1 MAQHNNVHTRG
12 TRFLILGLAAAGGL
26 AAASPARGVNAPQ
39 PEPTITVKGAEG
51 DYLRLLHRDIHFRWA
66 SQFIEDVAEK
76 RPPTDPLNNL
86 KLEAEVLF
94 TVRWDGSPAEV
105 TLSQGSGNAV
115 FDRAAVAAAKGDRPY
130 PVPPI
135 DVYADDGVAHFR
147 WIFARDYRL
156 CSQGEVRRVEAPLA
170 EALPRLFYQG
180 RMKEALLR
188 VARYTREGDKDAMS
202 TFARAWLSRP
212 WADPGLQVRAAA
224 ALAHAGDA
232 RQTDRLKAAVDRP
245 ETALIAATA
254 LAALKV
260 DLCPLVKSRLK
271 VSDPEGTALAA
282 RVLMVGGEAPAGSSC
297 PGALSALIKSDAVA
311 APLRAQLLET
321 LAVVSPSTVRH
332 LALAALSDSDPRMRA
347 AGADTFARPGG
358 GRPTLYRLQPLIKD
372 NAVEVRAA
380 AAAGMIRATGDLADE
395 YVLPLFK
402 ARESE
407 PLAAMAPELGKQT
420 TAGSLD
426 LLNKM
431 AKRNNPELRVPVLAA
446 LAARTDAAGRAV
458 YQPLAQSVKK
468 DPYASPEAR
477 RIVYATADV
486 NDLIPLMK
494 DPALGPTAFRALLR
508 AQRHQEAMNWLVAS
522 FDRLQPEALID
533 ALGAWLANPPSHSA
547 AARP

>member
-26 AAASPARGVNAPQ
+26 AAASPARGANAPQ
-39 PEPTITVKGAEG
+39 PEPPITVKGAEG

-76 RPPTDPLNNL
+76 RPPSDPLNNL

-115 FDRAAVAAAKGDRPY
+115 FDRAAVTAAKGDRPY

-202 TFARAWLSRP
+202 IFARAWLSRP
-212 WADPGLQVRAAA
+212 WPDPGLQVRAAA

-232 RQTDRLKAAVDRP
+232 RQIDRLKAAVDRP
-245 ETALIAATA
+245 ETALVAATA

-260 DLCPLVKSRLK
+260 DLCPLVRSRLK

-282 RVLMVGGEAPAGSSC
+282 RVLVVGGEAPAGSSC
-297 PGALSALIKSDAVA
+297 PGALSALIKSDAVTV
-311 APLRAQLLET
+311 PLRAQLLET

-332 LALAALSDSDPRMRA
+332 LALAALTDSDPRMRA
-347 AGADTFARPGG
+347 A
-358 GRPTLYRLQPLIKD
+358 
-372 NAVEVRAA
+372 
-380 AAAGMIRATGDLADE
+380 
-395 YVLPLFK
+395 
-402 ARESE
+402 
-407 PLAAMAPELGKQT
+407 
-420 TAGSLD
+420 
-426 LLNKM
+426 
-431 AKRNNPELRVPVLAA
+431 
-446 LAARTDAAGRAV
+446 
-458 YQPLAQSVKK
+458 
-468 DPYASPEAR
+468 
-477 RIVYATADV
+477 
-486 NDLIPLMK
+486 
-494 DPALGPTAFRALLR
+494 
-508 AQRHQEAMNWLVAS
+508 
-522 FDRLQPEALID
+522 
-533 ALGAWLANPPSHSA
+533 
-547 AARP
+547 

>member
-1 MAQHNNVHTRG
+1 MAQHNNAHTRG

-26 AAASPARGVNAPQ
+26 SALSSARAADAPRA
-39 PEPTITVKGAEG
+39 EPPITVKGAEG
-51 DYLRLLHRDIHFRWA
+51 DYLRLLHRDIHFRWV

-76 RPPTDPLNNL
+76 RPPSDPLNNP

-105 TLSQGSGNAV
+105 TLSRSSGNAI
-115 FDRAAVAAAKGDRPY
+115 FDRAAMAAAKGDRSY

-212 WADPGLQVRAAA
+212 WPEAGLQVRAAA

-232 RQTDRLKAAVDRP
+232 RQIDRLKAALERP
-245 ETALIAATA
+245 ETAMVAAAA

-260 DLCPLVKSRLK
+260 DLCPLVRPRLK
-271 VSDPEGTALAA
+271 VSDPDGTALAA
-282 RVLMVGGEAPAGSSC
+282 RVLAVGGEAPAGSAC
-297 PGALSALIKSDAVA
+297 PGALSQLIKTDALA

-347 AGADTFARPGG
+347 AGAETFARPGG

-372 NAVEVRAA
+372 NSPEVRAA
-380 AAAGMIRATGDLADE
+380 AAAGMLRACGDLADE

-420 TAGSLD
+420 SAGSLD

-431 AKRNNPELRVPVLAA
+431 AKRNDPELRVPVLAA
-446 LAARTDAAGRAV
+446 LAARTDPAGRAV
-458 YQPLAQSVKK
+458 YQPLAQAVKK

-486 NDLIPLMK
+486 NELIPLMK
-494 DPALGPTAFRALLR
+494 DPALGAAAFRALLR
-508 AQRHQEAMNWLVAS
+508 AQRHQEAMSWLVAS

-533 ALGAWLANPPSHSA
+533 AFGAWLANPPSHSA